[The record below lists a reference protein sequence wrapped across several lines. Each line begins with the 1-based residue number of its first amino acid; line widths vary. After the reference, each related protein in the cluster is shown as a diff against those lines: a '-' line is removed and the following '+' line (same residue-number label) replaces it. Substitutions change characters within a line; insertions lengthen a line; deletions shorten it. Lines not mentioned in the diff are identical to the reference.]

1 MPDSDIEA
9 RMRRVISASV
19 AEQWVRQQESFIVDY
34 VLKKLETLPEDEKEK
49 ERIIEKIKK
58 WYSDKRRLFIKD
70 PAGESAFSEE
80 LFENPLL
87 IDNALFMYE
96 WDQYR
101 NIQMSMSLM
110 EKNDP
115 LTNVAMLEMQETK
128 DIPDERVMVAHYFAY
143 YENLGTERS
152 GRLEEVIGPM
162 GSGKS
167 NYLAWKSIRA
177 LQRGYIV
184 FTNFELKNVPQTYHS
199 NWHKVNNLL
208 DLLKETIE
216 IRQEGEKKIIF
227 WILDEQGRVRGG
239 SSVTRST
246 KEARYL
252 SELLTM
258 IRKFGVFLTR
268 ARQVD
273 NIPDDQRGWVS
284 QIIRKNPNMPELLHV
299 EYLNDGE
306 TYEEYEFKIPSMQ
319 NYYDTN
325 EPAEFDYNVD
335 TETMQK
341 FIVARTNEGASPM
354 EAIAEYL
361 HISKKI
367 AKKEA
372 KKVMKK
378 LKKLASPGRGEN
390 PNSLEALRR
399 INEQRKMEKMK
410 DTENKEGGNNES

>member
-9 RMRRVISASV
+9 RMRRAISASV
-19 AEQWVRQQESFIVDY
+19 GEQWASFQKSFIREY
-34 VLKKLETLPEDEKEK
+34 VLKDLDTLPEDEKEREK
-49 ERIIEKIKK
+49 IIEKIEN
-58 WYSDKRRLFIKD
+58 WYADKRLLFIKD
-70 PAGESAFSEE
+70 PAGESAFLEE
-80 LFENPLL
+80 LFENPSL
-87 IDNALFMYE
+87 IKNRLFMLE
-96 WDQYR
+96 WNQYR
-101 NIQMSMSLM
+101 NIQMSRSLM

-115 LTNVAMLEMQETK
+115 LTNVAMLEMPEGK
-128 DIPDERVMVAHYFAY
+128 EIPDEKTMIAHYFAY

-184 FTNFELKNVPQTYHS
+184 FTNFELKNVPQAYHS

-216 IRQEGEKKIIF
+216 LRQEGEEKIIF

-239 SSVTRST
+239 SSITRST

-273 NIPDDQRGWVS
+273 NIPEDQRGWVS
-284 QIIRKNPNMPELLHV
+284 QIIRKNPNMPEVIHV

-306 TYEEYEFKIPSMQ
+306 TYEEYEFKIPSMH

-341 FIVARTNEGASPM
+341 FIVARANEGASPM

-367 AKKEA
+367 AKKET
-372 KKVMKK
+372 KKIMKK
-378 LKKLASPGRGEN
+378 LKKLAGPGRGEN
-390 PNSLEALRR
+390 PNSLEALKR
-399 INEQRKMEKMK
+399 INEQRRMEKMK
-410 DTENKEGGNNES
+410 NTENQEGENSG

>member
-1 MPDSDIEA
+1 MPDSDVEA

-19 AEQWVRQQESFIVDY
+19 AQQWANFQKSFIANY
-34 VLKKLETLPEDEKEK
+34 VLKNLDTLPEDKE
-49 ERIIEKIKK
+49 EREDIKQKIEE
-58 WYSDKRRLFIKD
+58 WYSDKRLFLLKD
-70 PAGESAFSEE
+70 SAGESAFSEE
-80 LFENPLL
+80 LIENPSL
-87 IDNALFMYE
+87 IKNALFMFE
-96 WDQYR
+96 WNQYR
-101 NIQMSMSLM
+101 NMQMSRSLM

-115 LTNVAMLEMQETK
+115 LSNYSMLEMPETK
-128 DIPDERVMVAHYFAY
+128 DIPDEKTMIAHYFAY

-167 NYLAWKSIRA
+167 NYLTWKSIRA

-184 FTNFELKNVPQTYHS
+184 FTNFELRNVPQIYHS

-216 IRQEGEKKIIF
+216 LRQQDEKNIIF

-239 SSVTRST
+239 SSITRST

-258 IRKFGVFLTR
+258 IRKFGVFVTR

-273 NIPDDQRGWVS
+273 NIPDDQRTWVS
-284 QIIRKNPNMPELLHV
+284 QIIRKNPNKPELINV

-306 TYEEYEFKIPSMQ
+306 TYEEYEFKIQSMS
-319 NYYDTN
+319 NHYDTN

-341 FIVARTNEGASPM
+341 FMVARTTEGATPM
-354 EAIAEYL
+354 EAISEYL

-367 AKKEA
+367 AKKES
-372 KKVMKK
+372 KKIMKK
-378 LKKLASPGRGEN
+378 LKKMASPGRGEN
-390 PNSLEALRR
+390 PNSLEALKR
-399 INEQRKMEKMK
+399 INEQRKMEKKK
-410 DTENKEGGNNES
+410 DTENGEGGNNE